1 LGLDLNRAVF
11 VKEIIPDENKVILG
25 DLKSL
30 ERTEMRLK
38 DWNIIS
44 PEMLLDKEDVI
55 VKIRYRKQANRCT
68 VTLMPDHTLQVS
80 LHEPLT
86 AIASGQAAAFYR
98 DDVVLG
104 GGIII

>member
-1 LGLDLNRAVF
+1 M
-11 VKEIIPDENKVILG
+11 LG

-30 ERTEMRLK
+30 EKTEMYLK
-38 DWNIIS
+38 DWNIINPS
-44 PEMLLDKEDVI
+44 LLLGHDDVI

-68 VTLMPDHTLQVS
+68 VTLRSDNTLHVR

-86 AIASGQAAAFYR
+86 AIAAGQAAAFYQH
-98 DDVVLG
+98 DVVLG

>member
-1 LGLDLNRAVF
+1 MNRAVF
-11 VKEIIPDENKVILG
+11 VKEILPSENKVVLG

-30 ERTEMRLK
+30 EKTEMRLK
-38 DWNIIS
+38 DWNITQ
-44 PEMLLDKEDVI
+44 PALLLNQDDVI

-68 VTLMPDHTLQVS
+68 VTLQPDNTLHVQ

-98 DDVVLG
+98 GDVVLG

>member
-1 LGLDLNRAVF
+1 
-11 VKEIIPDENKVILG
+11 EENKVILG

-38 DWNIIS
+38 NWNLVCPDEVWNNGNI
-44 PEMLLDKEDVI
+44 I

-68 VTLMPDHTLQVS
+68 VSLLPNQTLLVK

-86 AIASGQAAAFYR
+86 AIASGQAAAFYDGNR
-98 DDVVLG
+98 VLG
-104 GGIII
+104 GGIIL